1 MVFFA
6 SISDMYAIRKIKYDV
21 CTFLSII
28 KNQDKDIMLQLLLAY
43 RKKIMLPSCW
53 RCLLEIKTVLQLF
66 QMPKAN
72 VQFIHFYILMFS
84 TSFYKIENDLVVP
97 RNSNV
102 NLLTFY
108 PRSISIYKY
117 FKLQKQ
123 EHDIKGTCLLKFT
136 CHPLLLVM

>member
-1 MVFFA
+1 
-6 SISDMYAIRKIKYDV
+6 
-21 CTFLSII
+21 
-28 KNQDKDIMLQLLLAY
+28 MLQLLLAY

-72 VQFIHFYILMFS
+72 VQFIHFYILIFS
-84 TSFYKIENDLVVP
+84 TFFIKLKMISL
-97 RNSNV
+97 NSNV

-108 PRSISIYKY
+108 PRSILIYKY
-117 FKLQKQ
+117 FKLQKY

-136 CHPLLLVM
+136 CHPLLLVMEALFEINQEAILDFT